1 MNQRTV
7 ERDWTVSLFS
17 NIGYTA
23 ENWEKHGNRKWESL
37 SSSNGG
43 VR

>member
-1 MNQRTV
+1 MNQRRV

-17 NIGYTA
+17 NIGYA
-23 ENWEKHGNRKWESL
+23 VENWEKYGNRKWESL
-37 SSSNGG
+37 SSSNEG